1 MAPVGDLSAVAA
13 KGQQVGAI
21 YRSLL
26 TKPGGGGGSAL
37 AYLGLTMRRFLGQGG
52 AFDYQRERGNEDK
65 SGFTQLRQFR
75 NVSNVNVGLF
85 AQQAG
90 MSLHDILTI
99 AGEYAAKHSSNADPT
114 QPYSLNAQ
122 TREFIEVGYKIGQNG
137 AFGPAATD
145 R

>member
-1 MAPVGDLSAVAA
+1 MAPVGDLGPVAA
-13 KGQQVGAI
+13 KGRQAGTI

-26 TKPGGGGGSAL
+26 TKPGGGGSAI
-37 AYLGLTMRRFLGQGG
+37 AYLGLTMRRFLAQGG
-52 AFDYQRERGNEDK
+52 AFDYQRERNDEDK

-90 MSLHDILTI
+90 FSLHDILTLT
-99 AGEYAAKHSSNADPT
+99 GEYAAKHSSNADPT
-114 QPYSLNAQ
+114 QPYGLHPQ
-122 TREFIEVGYKIGQNG
+122 VKEFVEVGYKIGQSG
-137 AFGPAATD
+137 AFGPAAAD